1 MSNANVHYTQ
11 ISDPFLLDVVD
22 EEWMRESLPDDGGWW
37 TRERGRGGG
46 ETGWQSTRA
55 QPPPTHSPLSHKKKQ
70 TTAVPLP
77 ERVTPPSEETE
88 DLQPDPQ
95 PPQKERWADLG
106 LNALQP

>member
-1 MSNANVHYTQ
+1 MNHKKKRQ
-11 ISDPFLLDVVD
+11 RLRF
-22 EEWMRESLPDDGGWW
+22 
-37 TRERGRGGG
+37 
-46 ETGWQSTRA
+46 QSRRV
-55 QPPPTHSPLSHKKKQ
+55 PKKQ